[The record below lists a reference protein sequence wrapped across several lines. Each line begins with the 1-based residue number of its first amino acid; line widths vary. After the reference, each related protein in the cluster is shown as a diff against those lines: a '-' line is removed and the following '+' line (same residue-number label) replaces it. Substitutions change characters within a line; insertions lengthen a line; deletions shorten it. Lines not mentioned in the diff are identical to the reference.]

1 MGLHNEVMNAGYM
14 LPNLVF
20 NRPNLILE
28 NSILILNVLELLT
41 QSVELRGHVS
51 NMTFKVLC
59 SWLKISKIKLRRDQ
73 CER

>member
-51 NMTFKVLC
+51 NM
-59 SWLKISKIKLRRDQ
+59 
-73 CER
+73 